1 MEKNNEQIT
10 IRVRLPMTWADLDE
24 AASEFG
30 LLNPTLTRE
39 IRRCLKEVL
48 VNEYIKKIEF
58 PEITVDKEEVKKEI
72 ISKMAEKALEKY
84 ED

>member
-1 MEKNNEQIT
+1 MKKNKEQIT
-10 IRVRLPMTWADLDE
+10 IRVRLPMTWADLDD
-24 AASEFG
+24 AATQFG
-30 LLNPTLTRE
+30 LLDTTLTRE

-72 ISKMAEKALEKY
+72 ISKMAEKALEEY
-84 ED
+84 E